1 MCKVYINFM
10 KKIVN
15 RWEYEHTKI
24 DKVSRLQQIIHKQTV
39 IINNQITNTLN
50 QWQKLNLK
58 QQKIKYMIFLIGSL
72 WKYKKW

>member
-1 MCKVYINFM
+1 M

-50 QWQKLNLK
+50 Q
-58 QQKIKYMIFLIGSL
+58 
-72 WKYKKW
+72 